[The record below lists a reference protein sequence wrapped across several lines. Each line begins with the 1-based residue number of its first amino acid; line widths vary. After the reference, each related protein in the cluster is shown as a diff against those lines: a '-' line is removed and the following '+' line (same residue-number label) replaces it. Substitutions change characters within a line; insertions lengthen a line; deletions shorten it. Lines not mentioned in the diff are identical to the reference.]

1 MDLEGLRVFVRVA
14 ELSNFTRA
22 SEQLGL
28 SKARASVRVQELEAE
43 LGSRLLHRSTR
54 AVRLTE
60 DGVEFLTRARRLVD
74 EADDLSAMFQAPSN
88 LRGRVRI
95 DLPNQLARD
104 HVLPRLPAFLAAH
117 PQLEL
122 LVSTSDRR
130 VDLLREGFDCV
141 LRVGNLADSGL
152 VARRLGILQMVNC
165 VSPSYLRKFGE
176 PKTLADLDRHFLVH
190 YSQAL
195 SGEPPTFE
203 YRDASA
209 YRDHPMRSLVTVNGT
224 DAYRAACLAGLGIVQ
239 APRIGVRAALAA
251 GDLVEILPDLTCAP
265 MPVSLVQ
272 SDTTRARKPVRAV
285 VTWLAQVVTPLLA

>member
-22 SEQLGL
+22 GEQLGL
-28 SKARASVRVQELEAE
+28 SKARASIRVQELEAE

-60 DGVEFLTRARRLVD
+60 DGIAFLARARRLVE

-95 DLPNQLARD
+95 DLPNQLARE
-104 HVLPRLPAFLAAH
+104 HVMPRLPAFLAVY

-141 LRVGNLADSGL
+141 LRVGNLTDSSL
-152 VARRLGILQMVNC
+152 IARRLGLFQMVNC

-190 YSQAL
+190 YSQSLGA
-195 SGEPPTFE
+195 EPPTFE
-203 YRDASA
+203 YRDGSV
-209 YRDHPMRSLVTVNGT
+209 YRDLPMRSLVTVNGT

-239 APRIGVRAALAA
+239 APRLGARAALAA

-272 SDTTRARKPVRAV
+272 SDAARARKPVRAV